1 MKVICIIPAR
11 GGSKRLLR
19 KNIAPVLGKPMI
31 AYALSAAFDSRHIG
45 KNATYVSTEDT
56 EIANISTSLGAT
68 VIDRPASLAEDTI
81 WTQEV
86 IEHAVKVIEEKTGN
100 YFDIIVRIQANSPQ
114 VTSTKIDECIEK
126 LINNGLWEVFTV
138 DQNGIEDA
146 AVHVMLRR
154 CVDQR
159 ALSVYKGVVTTN
171 YLDIHEQKDIAAVEQ
186 IMGDSNE

>member
-11 GGSKRLLR
+11 GGSKRLSR
-19 KNIAPVLGKPMI
+19 KNITPVLGKPMI
-31 AYALSAAFDSRHIG
+31 SYALSAAFDSRYIG
-45 KNATYVSTEDT
+45 KNVTYVSTEDT
-56 EIANISTSLGAT
+56 EIAEISASLGAT
-68 VIDRPASLAEDTI
+68 VVDRPASLAEDTV

-86 IEHAVKVIEEKTGN
+86 VEHAVKVIEEKTGD
-100 YFDIIVRIQANSPQ
+100 YFDIIVRVQANSPQ

-138 DQNGIEDA
+138 DQHGIEDA

-171 YLDIHEQKDIAAVEQ
+171 YLDIHEQKDIAAVER
-186 IMGDSNE
+186 IMGDSDE